1 MSARMMG
8 IDVYQLT
15 TLCAHARE
23 GRLGHRLAMSFFFRR
38 LPRQRNF
45 VVFCGL
51 RAILEQCAEMRFD
64 GADLTALRAHPLLG
78 PAFARDPGVLEALAA
93 IDGFEG
99 DIDALAEGTLAFA
112 GAARCRDG
120 SAFLVEGA
128 PVIAYTP
135 LLQARTDLV
144 RAKLIETPWLS
155 RINAMSMVA
164 SKAARVV
171 IAAAGRPV
179 MELGQ
184 RRTHPD
190 AAVDASYAAY
200 VGGCSH
206 TSNLAAYLRF
216 GIPATGT
223 MDHFAVQASE
233 RPGAAPADT
242 ERAFFTA
249 FWRAFPQQA
258 TLLVDTYDTWRG
270 VRAAVAATD
279 GKLTGVRLDSEVT
292 PESVRRMRG
301 LLDQLGASGAK
312 LFVSDGL
319 DEHRVRALAEAG
331 ADGFGVGENIT
342 CSPDAAT
349 GVGAV
354 GKLVENG
361 YGKVTMK
368 WSRGS
373 GKATLPGWLQ
383 CYRLADRDVLALA
396 DEPAPPG
403 GRPLLQPVWRGR
415 RAVTPLPDPTAARA
429 HVERQVA
436 SLPQHLRD
444 LEVAQAHPWSIEVSD
459 GLAEL
464 VRRCVAEAMA
474 GGAHEEGP

>member
-1 MSARMMG
+1 MSARVMG
-8 IDVYQLT
+8 LDVYQLT

-23 GRLGHRLAMSFFFRR
+23 GRLAHRVAMSFFFRK
-38 LPRQRNF
+38 LPRERNF

-51 RAILEQCAEMRFD
+51 RSILEQCAAMRFD
-64 GADLTALRAHPLLG
+64 REDLAALRGHPLLG
-78 PAFARDPGVLEALAA
+78 PAFARDPGALAALAA

-99 DIDALAEGTLAFA
+99 DIDALPEGTLAFA

-120 SAFLVEGA
+120 SPFLVEGV

-155 RINAMSMVA
+155 RINAMAMVA

-171 IAAAGRPV
+171 IAASGRPV
-179 MELGQ
+179 MEFGQ
-184 RRTHPD
+184 RRTHPE
-190 AAVDASYAAY
+190 AAVDASYAAF
-200 VGGCSH
+200 VGGCAQ

-233 RPGAAPADT
+233 RPGIAPADT
-242 ERAFFTA
+242 ERAFFEA
-249 FWRAFPQQA
+249 FWRAFPQQS
-258 TLLVDTYDTWRG
+258 TLLVDTYDAWRG
-270 VRAAVAATD
+270 VRAAVTATG
-279 GKLTGVRLDSEVT
+279 GKLTGVRLDSGVT

-301 LLDQLGASGAK
+301 ILDELGAKDAK

-319 DEHRVRALAEAG
+319 DEHKVRALVEAG

-396 DEPAPPG
+396 DEPAPAG

-415 RAVTPLPDPTAARA
+415 KAVGAPPDPAVARA
-429 HVERQVA
+429 HVAAQVA
-436 SLPQHLRD
+436 SLPPHLRD
-444 LEVAQAHPWSIEVSD
+444 LEVAHAHPWSIEVSD

-464 VRRCVAEAMA
+464 VRRCVAEAMQ
-474 GGAHEEGP
+474 GGEDKEGP